1 MLQISADELKTA
13 MGFLKEQLGEDEL
26 RLLLERLNAFSS
38 EHQTPIDV
46 GKLMQFAKEASA
58 S

>member
-1 MLQISADELKTA
+1 MQISQEELKTA
-13 MGFLKEQLGEDEL
+13 MGFLKDQLGEDEL

-46 GKLMQFAKEASA
+46 GKLMRFAEEKASP
-58 S
+58 

>member
-1 MLQISADELKTA
+1 
-13 MGFLKEQLGEDEL
+13 MGFLKDQLGEDEL

-46 GKLMQFAKEASA
+46 GKLMQFAEEKAS